1 MKDMSVEDL
10 IVLYEDNH
18 VLVVL
23 KPQNVP
29 CCEDE
34 SKDKDLLTVVKEYIK
49 IKENKPGNVYAG
61 LVHRLDRV
69 TGGVMVYAK
78 SSKAASRLSEQMR
91 NGDFEKK
98 YMTVLTA
105 IPSEERAV
113 LRHYVKK
120 NPINNMVYVC
130 PPTVEGAKFCELEY
144 QVLQKANGLALTKV
158 ILHTGR
164 THQIRVQSAAIGCP
178 VFGDMRY
185 GGEKA
190 RKGFLAL
197 WATSL
202 AFTHPVSKERLVFKI
217 EPPKENAPWNL
228 FDVSKE
234 IEFF

>member
-217 EPPKENAPWNL
+217 EPPKENTPWNL

>member
-98 YMTVLTA
+98 YMTVLSE
-105 IPSEERAV
+105 IPSEDRAV

-120 NPINNMVYVC
+120 NPINKLNK
-130 PPTVEGAKFCELEY
+130 T
-144 QVLQKANGLALTKV
+144 TKV
-158 ILHTGR
+158 LDK
-164 THQIRVQSAAIGCP
+164 QLS
-178 VFGDMRY
+178 
-185 GGEKA
+185 
-190 RKGFLAL
+190 
-197 WATSL
+197 
-202 AFTHPVSKERLVFKI
+202 
-217 EPPKENAPWNL
+217 
-228 FDVSKE
+228 
-234 IEFF
+234 

>member
-1 MKDMSVEDL
+1 MKEMSVEDL

-105 IPSEERAV
+105 VPSEERAV

-217 EPPKENAPWNL
+217 EPPKENTPWNL